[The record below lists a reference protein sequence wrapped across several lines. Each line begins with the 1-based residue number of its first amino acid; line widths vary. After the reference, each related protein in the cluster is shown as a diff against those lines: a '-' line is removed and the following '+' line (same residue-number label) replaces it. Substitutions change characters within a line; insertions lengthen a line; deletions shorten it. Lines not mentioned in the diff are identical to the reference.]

1 MVADADLNRC
11 RWSRGLLVGSN
22 NTGCCAI
29 PEFPQAQEG
38 SIDLA
43 FARRSGIDE
52 ILLVRSPIRGAVGG

>member
-11 RWSRGLLVGSN
+11 RWSRGSLVGSN
-22 NTGCCAI
+22 NIGCGAI

-38 SIDLA
+38 STDLA
-43 FARRSGIDE
+43 FAKRSGVDK